1 MKLPKLPQD
10 KANHFIYGALIYL
23 LASLILEPWP
33 SIFIVMSLA
42 FFKEF
47 YDVQKRSDFGILD
60 FIATTL
66 GGLTILISQTIN

>member
-1 MKLPKLPQD
+1 MNLPQLPQD
-10 KANHFIYGALIYL
+10 KANHFIYGAFTYL

-33 SIFIVMSLA
+33 SIFIVMSIA

-60 FIATTL
+60 FLCTVS
-66 GGLTILISQTIN
+66 GGLLILVAQTIQ